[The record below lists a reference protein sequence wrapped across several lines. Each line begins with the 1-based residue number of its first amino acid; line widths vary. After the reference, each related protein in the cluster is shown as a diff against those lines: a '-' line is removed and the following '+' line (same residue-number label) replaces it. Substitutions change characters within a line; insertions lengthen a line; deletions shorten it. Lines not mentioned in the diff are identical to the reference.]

1 MNEWMNVFY
10 LFLLLGF
17 RLNIRYL
24 LKYLRDTSL
33 LSIELPHG
41 MIRVVF
47 EWNEYHFEIRPLLTQ
62 EFLSGGWNNQIK
74 QNDWNSLRL
83 FYTYWFVYCGI
94 YIIILVHRWGFCEWS
109 SQKRVD
115 KNQFH
120 FKRKE
125 KLPNTTYKIHTQL
138 HTHIQIRF
146 DLIQFNLLRW
156 IYRTVQKVWTEIG
169 QPIGF

>member
-1 MNEWMNVFY
+1 MNEWMFFTCFFY
-10 LFLLLGF
+10 LVFGWISGICVTHLYC
-17 RLNIRYL
+17 RLNFR
-24 LKYLRDTSL
+24 T
-33 LSIELPHG
+33 
-41 MIRVVF
+41 
-47 EWNEYHFEIRPLLTQ
+47 EWFVSCLNEMNDHFEIRPLLTQ